1 MGLLDLAGST
11 GAAFGPWTELQH
23 GDSRRR
29 LINAATLAASAHN
42 TQPWTFEVASDV
54 ITLSADGERH
64 IGTFDVFRREMHESL
79 GCALE
84 NLDLAARAQ
93 GLSAQAELHPGRLEA
108 DSLPGGPAA
117 TIRLR
122 SGARE
127 PTEGFDAIP
136 KRHTHRGPYE
146 ADRVV
151 PQAAMQAMEAAASD
165 MPAKVVLFTGKGM
178 VPLAELICRCTA
190 AIVGDPEMSRDNA
203 RWFRFRQRAIEEKR
217 DGLTLDA
224 NVPGSFQNF
233 VAKLF
238 PPSRKSADRHWLHDT
253 QHVQLATAPLLGVIA
268 VRDPYDRPT
277 TLAVG
282 RLWQRLH
289 LLLVSRGLAAQP
301 LNQPIEWMDRE
312 RQLGKRPQT
321 AKALVEMMPDR
332 SWVPTFVFRAGY
344 ARRPAPLSPRRAIS
358 DVIAHASGNP
368 G

>member
-1 MGLLDLAGST
+1 MDRA
-11 GAAFGPWTELQH
+11 EH
-23 GDSRRR
+23 GEIHHR
-29 LINAATLAASAHN
+29 LINAAVLAANAHN
-42 TQPWTFEVASDV
+42 TQPWTFEIETDA

-64 IGTFDVFRREMHESL
+64 IGTFDPFRREMHQSL

-93 GLSAQAELHPGRLEA
+93 GLFPQVELHPGRLAA
-108 DSLPGGPAA
+108 DPLPDGPAA
-117 TIRLR
+117 TIKLR
-122 SGARE
+122 PEARE

-146 ADRVV
+146 ANRAI
-151 PQAAMQAMEAAASD
+151 PQATMEAIAAAASD
-165 MPAKVVLFTGKGM
+165 MPAKVALFTGRSTA
-178 VPLAELICRCTA
+178 PLAKLICHCTA
-190 AIVGDPEMSRDNA
+190 AIISDPEMSRDNA
-203 RWFRFRQRAIEEKR
+203 RWFRFRQEAIKEKR

-224 NVPGSFQNF
+224 NVLGRFQNF
-233 VAKLF
+233 FAKLF
-238 PPSRKSADRHWLHDT
+238 PPSRRSADRHWLHDT

-277 TLAVG
+277 ALAAG

-289 LLLVSRGLAAQP
+289 LLLVNRGLAAQP

-321 AKALVEMMPDR
+321 AKALVKMMPNG

-344 ARRPAPLSPRRAIS
+344 ARRAAPISPRRAVD
-358 DVIAHASGNP
+358 DVIAHASGSP